1 MQDLTRRR
9 VNLHPAPALAEAVTV
24 SRFWRAVDVSAADQ
38 CWPWQGDTDKNGYG
52 VFFYPGRIRG
62 AHELALS
69 FSTGE
74 ARTEGMETCHSCDNS
89 TCCNP
94 HHLRF
99 DTRRSNIKDMHERGR
114 AARSGRLTDREI
126 IAIRERR
133 SNGARQK
140 DLAEH
145 FGVTDGSVSMIVRG
159 IRWASVGGPIETKRS
174 QYRNGTDCATGAT
187 ERTRPT
193 DAASTSGAG
202 ASPR

>member
-52 VFFYPGRIRG
+52 VFFYLGRIRG

-114 AARSGRLTDREI
+114 A
-126 IAIRERR
+126 
-133 SNGARQK
+133 ARQK